1 MFQADMN
8 PDSDDEEEVVSE
20 EDLIKVRQRNFQIL
34 NLH

>member
-20 EDLIKVRQRNFQIL
+20 VDLLQVRQSRQIF
-34 NLH
+34 

>member
-20 EDLIKVRQRNFQIL
+20 VDLLQVRQSNIIF
-34 NLH
+34 